1 MITVLRKG
9 FLTMA
14 AMAGMLAIFTGCD
27 DEKEIKVRDLPGAAR
42 EFVAQ
47 YFPDESI
54 LYAEK
59 EKDDKVVTYNV
70 RLSDGT
76 EIEFDESGVWT
87 SVDCNLSP
95 VPDGIVPYA
104 ILTHLESYVPGG
116 TQIFKIEK
124 MWGGY
129 EIEIRDGRDLI
140 YDAEGNFVR
149 EDRG

>member
-1 MITVLRKG
+1 
-9 FLTMA
+9 MA
-14 AMAGMLAIFTGCD
+14 AMAGMLAVLAGCN
-27 DEKEIKVRDLPGAAR
+27 DEKIIKVKDLPGAAR
-42 EFVAQ
+42 EFVEQ
-47 YFPDESI
+47 YFQDESI

-76 EIEFDESGVWT
+76 EIEFDDSGVWT
-87 SVDCNLSP
+87 SVDCNLAP
-95 VPDGIVPYA
+95 VPDGIVPDA
-104 ILTHLESYVPGG
+104 ILVHLESYIPGG

>member
-1 MITVLRKG
+1 
-9 FLTMA
+9 MA
-14 AMAGMLAIFTGCD
+14 AMAGMLAVLAGCD
-27 DEKEIKVRDLPGAAR
+27 DEKIIKAKDLPGAAR
-42 EFVAQ
+42 EFVEQ
-47 YFPDESI
+47 YFQDESI

-76 EIEFDESGVWT
+76 EIEFDDSGVWT

-95 VPDGIVPYA
+95 VPDGIVPDA
-104 ILTHLESYVPGG
+104 ILVHLESYVPGG
-116 TQIFKIEK
+116 AQIFKIEK

-129 EIEIRDGRDLI
+129 EIEISDGRDLI